1 MVLVLV
7 PLLLLPIPLAGQTK
21 AARCGYIV
29 LLMAVFWMTEAVP
42 LAITSLLP
50 VALFPL
56 LGVLSTEDVCIA
68 YLKETNMMFVG
79 GLTMALAIEHCN
91 LHERIAMKVL
101 LIIGTSPRLL
111 MLGFMLTT
119 MFLSM
124 WISNTA
130 TTAMMAPIVT
140 AVLKELKK
148 GSSNSSMW
156 NGGQK
161 LSKITVIEK
170 EPAIEEGISPVESET
185 PSGKVSLDED
195 HERPS
200 NETICYFLG
209 VAYAANIGGTGTVTG
224 TGTNLTFMGI
234 FEGLFPHATGLN
246 FATWMIFNVPG
257 MLINILLAWVWLQV
271 LYMRLFRGGIDTG
284 GPEATKKVKQV
295 IQNKYEE
302 LGPMTFHEGSV
313 LTLFIILVL
322 LWFFRSPQFI
332 TGWADFIPG
341 VKIKD
346 ATPAMIIVFLLYVL
360 PADLN
365 FLSWLFKNG
374 RRPTKASPSLL
385 TWKVIHDRLPWGLVL
400 LLGGGFAMAKAC
412 TESGLSSWI
421 GQQLIVLDVL
431 PPWVLVVV
439 ICFLTTY
446 CTEVTSNTAVA
457 NIFLPVLGE
466 MSKAIRQHPL
476 YLMMP
481 ATLCCSYAFM
491 LPVATP
497 PNAIVVAAS
506 KMRAVDMMKA
516 GIVMNILCVTMLT
529 ILFNTLGTVVFDMS
543 TFPDWA
549 KTPNSTESSLT
560 SPSF

>member
-1 MVLVLV
+1 M
-7 PLLLLPIPLAGQTK
+7 T
-21 AARCGYIV
+21 
-29 LLMAVFWMTEAVP
+29 MAIFWMTEAVP
-42 LAITSLLP
+42 LAVTSLLP

-56 LGVLSTEDVCIA
+56 LGVLDTEEVCIS
-68 YLKETNMMFVG
+68 YLKETNMMFIG
-79 GLTMALAIEHCN
+79 GLSMALAIEHCN
-91 LHERIAMKVL
+91 LHQRIAMKVL
-101 LIIGTSPRLL
+101 LTIGTSPGLL

-130 TTAMMAPIVT
+130 TTAMMAPIVI

-148 GSSNSSMW
+148 VRFFDNGASNGVICTKNPKVNTVS
-156 NGGQK
+156 
-161 LSKITVIEK
+161 LSDKDAVV
-170 EPAIEEGISPVESET
+170 EEGIVDTVNSRKGS
-185 PSGKVSLDED
+185 SDANAD
-195 HERPS
+195 RPS

-234 FEGLFPHATGLN
+234 FESLFPDATGVN

-257 MLINILLAWVWLQV
+257 MLINILIAWVWLQI
-271 LYMRLFRGGIDTG
+271 LYMRLFRGGMDTG
-284 GPEATKKVKQV
+284 GPEAAKKVKQL
-295 IQNKYEE
+295 IQDKYDE

-332 TGWADFIPG
+332 MGWADFIPG

-346 ATPAMIIVFLLYVL
+346 ATPAMFILFLMYIL

-365 FLSWLFKNG
+365 FLSWIFKN
-374 RRPTKASPSLL
+374 
-385 TWKVIHDRLPWGLVL
+385 
-400 LLGGGFAMAKAC
+400 GGGFAMAKAC
-412 TESGLSSWI
+412 KESGLSAWI

-466 MSKAIRQHPL
+466 MSKAIRLHPL
-476 YLMMP
+476 YLMLP
-481 ATLCCSYAFM
+481 STLCCSYAFM

-506 KMRAVDMMKA
+506 KMRAIDMMKA
-516 GIVMNILCVTMLT
+516 GIVMNIMCVTMLT
-529 ILFNTLGTVVFDMS
+529 ILFNTLGSVVFDMAE
-543 TFPDWA
+543 FPEWA
-549 KTPNSTESSLT
+549 MGNSTG
-560 SPSF
+560 PSY